1 METEKN
7 SKNTNRIYINRIYSV
22 TLNFQY
28 FDRKYVDI
36 SKNVEP
42 KGIKNSQ
49 SG

>member
-36 SKNVEP
+36 SKNVEA
-42 KGIKNSQ
+42 KGIKISQ